1 MKNPGFSRFVEYAPG
16 EKKTNDQLPVF
27 FEKIQERTDIH
38 SRNIASES
46 DTVEGIACHAAREL
60 FRQLNIKGNDCGG
73 LVLSSSTGNER
84 PLHQV
89 TDTAKKIAECLGI
102 EGKLKAGV
110 NFACSGF
117 PAAVEKGLEFAGHT
131 DKRIVIITAEI
142 MSRLVDWE
150 NEGTAVLFG
159 DRAAATSIMDGGHT
173 ILEAKAWDID
183 DDTNPLFLEK
193 RSALGP
199 HGKMSNR
206 DCISMN
212 GKQLYR
218 EAPGIMKELILDS
231 MRRHNLTP
239 ADIVAAIPH
248 QANGRFMKKIM
259 EMLLKDSEEWRHL
272 WMVNQIDQMANVGSS
287 SIPSAMAQ
295 IQDDLVP
302 GKVVIC
308 PAVGA
313 GPDFQPRKLSEGIL
327 AFRISEDE
335 QV

>member
-16 EKKTNDQLPVF
+16 EKRSNEQLPVF
-27 FEKIQERTDIH
+27 FPKIEERTDIH
-38 SRNIASES
+38 SRNFAAAA
-46 DTVEGIACHAAREL
+46 DTVESIACHAAREL
-60 FRQLNIKGNDCGG
+60 FRQLNIKGGDCGG
-73 LVLSSSTGNER
+73 LVLSSSIGNER
-84 PLHQV
+84 QLHQV

-117 PAAVEKGLEFAGHT
+117 PAAVEKGLEFAEQT
-131 DKRIVIITAEI
+131 DKRIVIIAAEI

-159 DRAAATSIMDGGHT
+159 DRAAATSIVDGGHT
-173 ILEAKAWDID
+173 ILEARAWEID

-199 HGKMSNR
+199 HGEMSNR

-218 EAPGIMKELILDS
+218 EAPGIMKQLILDS
-231 MRRHNLTP
+231 MQRHGLTP
-239 ADIVAAIPH
+239 EDIVAAIPH
-248 QANGRFMKKIM
+248 QANGRFMKKIR
-259 EMLLKDSEEWRHL
+259 EMFLKDSNEWQHL

-295 IQDDLVP
+295 IQDYLMP
-302 GKVVIC
+302 GKVVMC

-313 GPDFQPRKLSEGIL
+313 GPDFEPRTLSEGML
-327 AFRISEDE
+327 AFRIAEE
-335 QV
+335 